1 MSKISCKIKDIKIN
15 DNTLNLITD
24 KGSYFIDI
32 IKGSINCDIISIDT
46 KKILP
51 LSYLEIDDL
60 IILKLLKNKIKKI
73 YINLKYSFY
82 TDSEDENY
90 L

>member
-1 MSKISCKIKDIKIN
+1 MSKISCKIKDIKID
-15 DNTLNLITD
+15 DNKLNLITD
-24 KGSYFIDI
+24 KGEYLIDI

-82 TDSEDENY
+82 TDSEDEDY

>member
-24 KGSYFIDI
+24 KGIYFIDI
-32 IKGSINCDIISIDT
+32 IKGSISCDIISINT

-82 TDSEDENY
+82 TDSEDEEY